1 MMDPIKFNNFPKTI
15 KLIALMGMGVLGLL
29 ICRGFHLVP
38 SSDYD
43 NILLYLSIV
52 TLLTCG
58 YEGHKALKK
67 MEASLEKL
75 EEKK

>member
-1 MMDPIKFNNFPKTI
+1 MDPIKFNNFPKTI
-15 KLIALMGMGVLGLL
+15 KLIALMGIAVMVLLT
-29 ICRGFHLVP
+29 CRGFHLVP

-43 NILLYLSIV
+43 NILLYLSIA